1 MASRNYAK
9 EFSEEFKHLDARF
22 KGVETFVKQVGNGKV
37 RSLIVNGHPG
47 IGKTHSVTKFLDTYA
62 KGNYTVLQGRVTLL
76 SLYAT
81 LHAFK
86 NKGKVVVLD
95 DVDSVFSDVQGL
107 NILKAVMDT
116 TATRRVHW
124 LSTGGRLNTMGLPD
138 NFIFNGGVILIS
150 NVGFGGGTSKLVAH
164 LTALKDRSYC
174 VPIADSGQ
182 DSLFKQICYMV
193 LKRNLMTD
201 LKVPKKDQM
210 MLLEFIDKNKDQLNT
225 VSLRTVVKLVEIY
238 NIDKSNWE
246 EMASV
251 GLLKA

>member
-1 MASRNYAK
+1 MAKRDYAK
-9 EFSEEFKHLDARF
+9 EFSEEFKHLDSRF
-22 KGVETFVKQVGNGKV
+22 IGVEKYVKQVAAGKF

-47 IGKTHSVTKFLDTYA
+47 IGKTHSVTKFLEQYA

-124 LSTGGRLNTMGLPD
+124 LSSGGRLNTMGLPD

-150 NVGFGGGTSKLVAH
+150 NVGFGGGYGKLVTH
-164 LTALKDRSYC
+164 LNALKDRSYC
-174 VPIADSGQ
+174 VPVADSGQ

-193 LKRNLMTD
+193 IKRNLMTD

-210 MLLEFIDKNKDQLNT
+210 MLLEYIDKNKDQMNS

-238 NIDKSNWE
+238 KIDKSNWE
-246 EMASV
+246 DMANV

>member
-1 MASRNYAK
+1 MSRDYAN
-9 EFSEEFKHLDARF
+9 EYAEEFKHLDARF
-22 KGVETFVKQVGNGKV
+22 NNVETFVKQISNGNF

-47 IGKTHSVTKFLDTYA
+47 IGKTHSVTKYLEQYA
-62 KGNYTVLQGRVTLL
+62 KGNYYVFQGRVTLL

-95 DVDSVFSDVQGL
+95 DVDSIFSDVQGL

-116 TATRRVHW
+116 TSTRRVHW
-124 LSTGGRLNTMGLPD
+124 ASTTGKLNTMGLPD

-150 NVGFGGGTSKLVAH
+150 NVGFGGGTSRLVTH

-174 VPIADSGQ
+174 VPVADSGQ
-182 DSLFKQICYMV
+182 DGLFKQICYMV

-201 LKVPKKDQM
+201 MGIDLKDQM
-210 MLLEFIDKNKDQLNT
+210 MLLEYIDEHQGEMNT
-225 VSLRTVVKLVEIY
+225 ISLRTVVKLVEIFK
-238 NIDKSNWE
+238 IDPLNWRD
-246 EMASV
+246 MANV
-251 GLLKA
+251 GLLKV